1 MIPATYRAN
10 FAYLL
15 RHPWQ
20 LALAVLGIAIGVA
33 VIVAV
38 DLANAS
44 ARKAFL
50 LSMDAVTGE
59 ASHQIV
65 GGPRGIEEQT
75 YVQLRVDHGVQNIAP
90 VVAGS
95 VFVNGASMQ
104 VLGVDLFAEQVIRNF
119 TARSTGGTDIGGA
132 SSESLFRGLLTL
144 PGAAMLSKAGAVSM
158 GIEVGDNFEIVAG
171 GRKHSAVLLGVYGDD
186 DQAGLVNLLTTDIA
200 TAQSWL
206 DQRGWLSRIDVRIEV
221 GDVEEQERLEAILPA
236 GTRMLTSAGRSRTT
250 AELSAAFMTNLSAM
264 SFLALLIGLF
274 LIYNSVSFSVL
285 QRREMIG
292 IQRAL
297 GVTRRQ
303 VFALLIGESALIGV
317 VAASAGVLLGVW
329 LGEHLLTL
337 VSQSIN
343 DFYYRVNVAAV
354 SVSPQTIAKGWLA
367 GVAAAVLAAT
377 VPAIEASSYQPRL
390 AMTRSTLEQRAQRLL
405 PVVAVIGV
413 AAVVAAAI
421 LLSLSERSLTG
432 GLAAVFL
439 LIFGFAFCVPLLVRE
454 VTHVLAP
461 LAASLGGT
469 PARMAISGIAESLS
483 RTGVAIVALA
493 VAVSA
498 TIGVSIMVDSFRES
512 VSVWL
517 DQTLQADI
525 YVGAQRG
532 SLDPTV
538 IEGVVAIPGIEAHST
553 SRRAWLEDETGR
565 TQLIAI
571 QMAPGGYAG
580 TEILDADPAEVWPA
594 WEHSDVVLVSEP
606 YAYQHGVEQGDNIS
620 LRTNAGKRNFRVA
633 ATYQSYDINASSL
646 LLSRT
651 TYDRHWNDDSIDSVG
666 LYLADGVDV
675 SSIMARVETSSAGR
689 QEIRVA
695 SNVNIRE
702 RSLRI
707 FDRTFIIT
715 NVLYWLAI
723 CVAII
728 GILGA
733 MLALQLERS
742 REFALLRA
750 LGMTPAQL
758 GGMITLQ
765 TGAIGL
771 LSGFAAVPLG
781 LVMAYVLI
789 EVINRRA
796 FGWQIDMLISPGILL
811 SAIGFAVAA
820 ALVAGIFPAWRAS
833 QSQPALAMREE

>member
-1 MIPATYRAN
+1 MIPAIYRAN

-33 VIVAV
+33 VIIAV

-50 LSMDAVTGE
+50 MSMDAVTGE

-65 GGPRGIEEQT
+65 GGPQGIEEQT
-75 YVQLRVDHGVQNIAP
+75 YVQLRVDHGVRNIAP
-90 VVAGS
+90 VVSGS
-95 VFVNGASMQ
+95 VSVNGTSMQ
-104 VLGVDLFAEQVIRNF
+104 VLGVDLFAEQAIRNF
-119 TARSTGGTDIGGA
+119 TTRSTGGVDTGGA
-132 SSESLFRGLLTL
+132 SSESLFRRLLTV
-144 PGAAMLSKAGAVSM
+144 PGAAMLSRAGAVSL
-158 GIEVGDNFEIVAG
+158 GIEVGDRFEIVAG
-171 GRKHSAVLLGVYGDD
+171 GRKRSAVLLGVYGEDD
-186 DQAGLVNLLTTDIA
+186 PVGLTNLLTTDIA

-221 GDVEEQERLEAILPA
+221 GDVAAQERLEAILPA
-236 GTRMLTSAGRSRTT
+236 GTRMLTAAGRSRTT

-297 GVTRRQ
+297 GITRRQ
-303 VFALLIGESALIGV
+303 VFVLLIGESALIGA

-343 DFYYRVNVAAV
+343 DFYYRVNVATV
-354 SVSPQTIAKGWLA
+354 TVSPQTVAKGWLA
-367 GVAAAVLAAT
+367 GVVAAVLAAT
-377 VPAIEASSYQPRL
+377 VPAVEASAYQPRL
-390 AMTRSTLEQRAQRLL
+390 AMTRSTLEQRTQRLL
-405 PVVAVIGV
+405 PVVAVVGV
-413 AAVVAAAI
+413 AAVIAAAI
-421 LLSLSERSLTG
+421 ILSLSERSLTA

-439 LIFGFAFCVPLLVRE
+439 LIFGFAFCVPLLVRSA
-454 VTHVLAP
+454 THVLAP
-461 LAASLGGT
+461 LAAGLGGT

-538 IEGVVAIPGIEAHST
+538 IQSVVAIPGIETHST
-553 SRRAWLEDETGR
+553 SRRAWLEDESGR

-580 TEILDADPAEVWPA
+580 TEILDADPVEVWPA
-594 WEHSDVVLVSEP
+594 WEQSDVVLVSEP
-606 YAYQHGVEQGDNIS
+606 YAYKHGVEKGDNVS

-646 LLSRT
+646 LLSRA
-651 TYDRHWNDDSIDSVG
+651 TYDKHWNDDNIDSVG
-666 LYLADGVDV
+666 LYLADGVEV
-675 SSIMARVETSSAGR
+675 SSIMTQVEISGAGR

-695 SNVNIRE
+695 SNVKIRE

-765 TGAIGL
+765 TSAIGL
-771 LSGFAAVPLG
+771 LSGLAAVPLG

-811 SAIGFAVAA
+811 SAIGFSIAA
-820 ALVAGIFPAWRAS
+820 ALIAGIFPAWRAS